1 MHRLKRPKV
10 IAQRTPNLT
19 TFSVATANNDATTE
33 GKDSEWDTPTPE
45 PAITTPIQAERPEPN
60 ADVENDKRLA
70 AERLIQEQQAQ
81 AEKQAR
87 EADRQ
92 AAVVAELARKQEQEA
107 AVQREAEAA
116 QRREQE
122 FAAQRQ
128 AEAARQKLA
137 EEQQRAEQ
145 TARLAA
151 AEAAKKQAE
160 LQAAKERAEK
170 AAAALAQAAAQASAQ
185 AAAQG
190 TGTATGI
197 GSGSGSGDANNAS
210 AADAGKQS
218 TAGRGRAENG
228 DGASKGQAALP
239 ASPGDQTGKGSSKGK
254 DTEQS
259 GGGRLE
265 QGRGAAGS
273 GQGQP
278 GGTSGDQRPAAGKGE
293 GNGPGVAAGGGSEGS
308 APGKAGGD
316 PAPVRVAQPTA
327 KKDAP
332 AAIPTRAPLP
342 DDPCRQKT
350 DGWYKPDTQVELY
363 AAVWRHGVS
372 WNGDFELLQDAKEGP
387 HQNPIVSIAIRSD
400 GYVDKVTFIKSSG
413 QAGIDGAIR
422 RVIQVLS
429 PFTPFSR
436 ELASQCD
443 VIEFPSL
450 WTFNQALR
458 LTWRGQ

>member
-228 DGASKGQAALP
+228 DSASKGQAALL

-278 GGTSGDQRPAAGKGE
+278 GGTSGDQRPAGKAE

-316 PAPVRVAQPTA
+316 SAPVRVAQPTV